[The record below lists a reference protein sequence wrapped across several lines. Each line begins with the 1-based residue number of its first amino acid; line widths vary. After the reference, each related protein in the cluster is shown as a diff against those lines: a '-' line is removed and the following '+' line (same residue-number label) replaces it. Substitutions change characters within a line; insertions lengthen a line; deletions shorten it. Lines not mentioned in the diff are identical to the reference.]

1 MRRLRLENKI
11 PGVLYGHGEKN
22 ISLTINTREIEAV
35 IRHGSQ
41 MVELTGE
48 LNEPALIKDIQWD
61 QLGSHIMHIDLT
73 RVSKGE
79 LVEVDVSV
87 ELRGDAPGSR
97 QGGIVDHHLHEVT
110 INCPADKIPENLEL
124 LIDQLNVGDSI
135 LAGDLKLPEKA
146 TLITPAENVV
156 VACIEVSAEEP
167 EGETDQAAAEPEVIG
182 RKDDEEGSEEN

>member
-1 MRRLRLENKI
+1 MRRLRQENKI

-22 ISLTINTREIEAV
+22 ISLTINTREIEAA

-48 LNEPALIKDIQWD
+48 LNESALIKDVQWD
-61 QLGSHIMHIDLT
+61 QLGSHIMHIDLS

-87 ELRGDAPGSR
+87 ELRGEAPGSR
-97 QGGIVDHHLHEVT
+97 QGGIIDHHLHEVT
-110 INCPADKIPENLEL
+110 INCPADKIPEHLEL

-146 TLITPAENVV
+146 TLITPADNVV

-167 EGETDQAAAEPEVIG
+167 EEVTDQAAAEPEVIG
-182 RKDDEEGSEEN
+182 RKEDEEGSEED